1 MRVARILLLIGWSC
15 CLCSVALGQDALS
28 WLQRMSTA
36 ARNLNY
42 SGVFLYQTGVR
53 TELSRIT
60 HFVDA
65 AGEHE
70 RLETLDGTPREVLRN
85 NDEVQCFLPAD
96 KVVVIDRAS
105 SGRFPGSLATKATT
119 LGDYYNVRL
128 GAVVRVAGRDT
139 QTVLLEPR
147 DDMRYGHQFWAD
159 LATGLLLKARMV
171 NDRGQ
176 VIEQFAFTEI
186 AQSIPF
192 ERERIKPRT
201 VVSEAWQVLDA
212 RGNELRVEELPWAL
226 RGLPVGYRPV
236 ALNKRVMRKDGHDT
250 LHLTLTDGLANISV
264 FIEPQS
270 SQAGIPEPGV
280 SAVGATSIM
289 RRIVSHH
296 LVTVLGE
303 VPEAAIRRVAEGVEP
318 KKK

>member
-1 MRVARILLLIGWSC
+1 MSVARFLLLWGLFWS
-15 CLCSVALGQDALS
+15 LSATAFGQEALS
-28 WLQRMSTA
+28 WLQRMNVA

-42 SGVFLYQTGVR
+42 AGVFMYQTGSR

-65 AGEHE
+65 TGEHE
-70 RLETLDGTPREVLRN
+70 KLETLDGTPREVLRK

-105 SGRFPGSLATKATT
+105 SGRFPGSLATKATA

-159 LATGLLLKARMV
+159 RATGLLLKARMV
-171 NDRGQ
+171 DDKGQ
-176 VIEQFAFTEI
+176 VVEQFAFTEI
-186 AQSIPF
+186 TQSIPF

-212 RGNELRVEELPWAL
+212 RGSELRVDELPWIL
-226 RGLPVGYRPV
+226 RGLPIGYRPV
-236 ALNKRVMRKDGHDT
+236 SLNKRVMRKDGHDT

-264 FIEPQS
+264 FIEPQPPT
-270 SQAGIPEPGV
+270 AATPEP
-280 SAVGATSIM
+280 AVNVAGATHIL
-289 RRIVSHH
+289 RRVVSNH

-303 VPEAAIRRVAEGVEP
+303 VPEAAIRRVADGVEP

>member
-1 MRVARILLLIGWSC
+1 MSVVRFILLGGLFWS
-15 CLCSVALGQDALS
+15 LSTTAFGQEAVS
-28 WLQRMSTA
+28 WLQRMNVA

-42 SGVFLYQTGVR
+42 AGVFMYQTASR

-65 AGEHE
+65 TGEHE
-70 RLETLDGTPREVLRN
+70 KLETLDGTPREVLRK

-105 SGRFPGSLATKATT
+105 SGRFPGALATKATA
-119 LGDYYNVRL
+119 LGEYYNVRL

-159 LATGLLLKARMV
+159 RTTGLLLKARMV
-171 NDRGQ
+171 DDRGQ

-186 AQSIPF
+186 MQSIPF

-201 VVSEAWQVLDA
+201 VVGDAWQVLDA
-212 RGNELRVEELPWAL
+212 RGSELRVDELPWTL
-226 RGLPVGYRPV
+226 RGLPIGYRPV
-236 ALNKRVMRKDGHDT
+236 SLNKRVMRKDGHDT

-264 FIEPQS
+264 FIEPQPPT
-270 SQAGIPEPGV
+270 AAAPEPGV
-280 SAVGATSIM
+280 SVAGATHIL
-289 RRIVSHH
+289 RRVVSNH

-303 VPEAAIRRVAEGVEP
+303 VPEAAIRRVADGVEP